1 MDQSSGEQQALLLYL
16 EFSTKSALRW
26 KLLQSQKRL
35 SSPEDEKKK
44 CLVYDFC
51 KKKNLNEKKKT
62 NKQRTPAV
70 T

>member
-51 KKKNLNEKKKT
+51 KKKN
-62 NKQRTPAV
+62 
-70 T
+70 